1 MLEKEAIQSR
11 GFLNVFENGQVV
23 GFQVA
28 VRSLYYRDLWL
39 SQIRPATL
47 IVDGE
52 TFTGEQVTWTIN
64 EKTYEQKDLPQYGN
78 TNWELLKP
86 AILTVRK
93 PGGLSQGYHDIEV
106 KYGFSSSYMPPV
118 MDELL
123 SMYRPAR
130 RRLLMV

>member
-1 MLEKEAIQSR
+1 MLEQEAIQSR
-11 GFLNVFENGQVV
+11 GFRNIIENGQVV

-64 EKTYEQKDLPQYGN
+64 GKTYEQNELAQHGN

-106 KYGFSSSYMPPV
+106 KYGFSSSYMPPI

-123 SMYRPAR
+123 SMHRPAR
-130 RRLLMV
+130 RRLMII